1 MAQKKI
7 AALWCILLV
16 FFLIFGV
23 SCLTRRLSPSVPDPS
38 PPPAD
43 LVSLSWV
50 QNHMCWDDCF
60 SFGVYR
66 SEDAPYLQG
75 HYLSKSTKAERT
87 LEQLP
92 LSEIQW
98 AQLESYLRTHSFAPR
113 QEPIPGIFVSDA
125 TESNLSITWN
135 RNGQAFTEQYNGEYE
150 SELRDQLTDIAETAL
165 AQKATKP
172 VLFPQD
178 STT

>member
-60 SFGVYR
+60 SFWVYR

-98 AQLESYLRTHSFAPR
+98 AQLES
-113 QEPIPGIFVSDA
+113 IPGIFVSDA

-135 RNGQAFTEQYNGEYE
+135 RNGQVFTEQYNGEYE

>member
-23 SCLTRRLSPSVPDPS
+23 SCLTRHLSPSVPDPS

-60 SFGVYR
+60 SFWVYR

-75 HYLSKSTKAERT
+75 HYRSKSTKAERT

-98 AQLESYLRTHSFAPR
+98 AQLES
-113 QEPIPGIFVSDA
+113 
-125 TESNLSITWN
+125 
-135 RNGQAFTEQYNGEYE
+135 
-150 SELRDQLTDIAETAL
+150 
-165 AQKATKP
+165 
-172 VLFPQD
+172 
-178 STT
+178 

>member
-1 MAQKKI
+1 M
-7 AALWCILLV
+7 
-16 FFLIFGV
+16 
-23 SCLTRRLSPSVPDPS
+23 
-38 PPPAD
+38 
-43 LVSLSWV
+43 
-50 QNHMCWDDCF
+50 
-60 SFGVYR
+60 
-66 SEDAPYLQG
+66 QG

-92 LSEIQW
+92 LSEAQW
-98 AQLESYLRTHSFAPR
+98 AQLESHLRAHSFSPQ

-135 RNGQAFTEQYNGEYE
+135 RNGQAFTEQYNGEYA

>member
-38 PPPAD
+38 SAAGGSGVLKLGAKPYV
-43 LVSLSWV
+43 LGRLFFFW
-50 QNHMCWDDCF
+50 
-60 SFGVYR
+60 VYR

-98 AQLESYLRTHSFAPR
+98 AQLESYLRTHSFAPH

-135 RNGQAFTEQYNGEYE
+135 RNGQAFTERYNGEYE
-150 SELRDQLTDIAETAL
+150 SELRDQLTDMAETAL

>member
-60 SFGVYR
+60 SFWVYR

-113 QEPIPGIFVSDA
+113 QEPI
-125 TESNLSITWN
+125 TWN

>member
-23 SCLTRRLSPSVPDPS
+23 SCLTRHLSPSVPDPS

-60 SFGVYR
+60 SFWVYR

-75 HYLSKSTKAERT
+75 HYRSKSTKAERT

-98 AQLESYLRTHSFAPR
+98 AQLESYLRAHSFSPR

-125 TESNLSITWN
+125 TESNLSITWS
-135 RNGQAFTEQYNGEYE
+135 RDGQSFTERYNGEYE